1 MVAKQILFLIS
12 LFLKKSDN
20 QQFWKAVLVLT
31 HILMRLALSPL
42 QNPLGV
48 VWLSLTGN

>member
-1 MVAKQILFLIS
+1 MVAKQIRFKLAIQASLIIR
-12 LFLKKSDN
+12 
-20 QQFWKAVLVLT
+20 KAVKFLLT
-31 HILMRLALSPL
+31 HSMFLLRVH

>member
-12 LFLKKSDN
+12 LFVKSDN
-20 QQFWKAVLVLT
+20 QQFWKAVFVLT